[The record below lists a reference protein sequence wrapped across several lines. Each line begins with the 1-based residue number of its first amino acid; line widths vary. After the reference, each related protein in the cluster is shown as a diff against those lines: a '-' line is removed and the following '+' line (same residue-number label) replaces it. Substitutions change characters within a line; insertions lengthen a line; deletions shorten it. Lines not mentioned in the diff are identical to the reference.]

1 MREFNNYLKIILK
14 HEGGYSNDPSDLG
27 GETKYGICK
36 RQYPDLDIKNLTI
49 EEASKIYYTDYW
61 LKLNLDGIYDEDLK
75 LQIFDMGVNAGIKT
89 AVKLLQHIIEVTEDG
104 IVGPITISKI
114 NSNYID
120 IVERYEN
127 ARIDYYNHLVEKNP
141 KLKVF
146 IKGWISRVDSTKF
159 EDE

>member
-1 MREFNNYLKIILK
+1 
-14 HEGGYSNDPSDLG
+14 
-27 GETKYGICK
+27 
-36 RQYPDLDIKNLTI
+36 
-49 EEASKIYYTDYW
+49 
-61 LKLNLDGIYDEDLK
+61 
-75 LQIFDMGVNAGIKT
+75 MGVNASIKT

-146 IKGWISRVDSTKF
+146 IKGWISRVNTTKF
-159 EDE
+159 EE

>member
-1 MREFNNYLKIILK
+1 MREFNDYLKVILR
-14 HEGGYSNDPSDLG
+14 HEGGYVNNPSDPG

-61 LKLNLDGIYDEDLK
+61 LKLNLDGIDDEDLK
-75 LQIFDMGVNAGIKT
+75 LQMFDMGVNAGIKT
-89 AVKLLQHIIEVTEDG
+89 AIKLLQHILEVIEDG
-104 IVGPITISKI
+104 IIGPITISKTNSENITDEYKNTRI
-114 NSNYID
+114 N
-120 IVERYEN
+120 
-127 ARIDYYNHLVEKNP
+127 YYNKLVENNP

-146 IKGWISRVDSTKF
+146 IKGWISRVNSTKF